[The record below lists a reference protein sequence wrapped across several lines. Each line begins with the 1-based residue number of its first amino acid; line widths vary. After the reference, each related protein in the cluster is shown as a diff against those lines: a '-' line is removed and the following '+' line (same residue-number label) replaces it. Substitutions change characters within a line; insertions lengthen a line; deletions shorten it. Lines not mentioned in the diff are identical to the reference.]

1 MDDQKIKENSYTGIK
16 QKRPVFVV
24 LGIAIA
30 LTAILGVVMLFKPD
44 SSKQAKITPI
54 NPDAVI
60 ITVGGES
67 IYKKDLDYEI
77 SSAPKP
83 LQDNPKTIES
93 LTTKLIN
100 DSVTLQQGNKE
111 KIVELGSLSYNNSSK
126 DYALRLREINKIKRT
141 VNARAERLE
150 GTIVSIW
157 FFNSIIPKIGI
168 QEAKEIVKAKINNI
182 HAEVKSK
189 RLTVD
194 QAIERIKADT
204 SLSEIDGAYISNAG
218 YKFSATREDKITVD
232 KEFDNKL
239 WILNEG
245 DISEVH
251 ELKDLNR
258 RTGQLEPV
266 LYSFGSIAKRAATGN
281 AVDYDKWLEESSKL
295 YAVTK
300 Y

>member
-1 MDDQKIKENSYTGIK
+1 MRTLDKMDDQKIKENSYTGIK

-111 KIVELGSLSYNNSSK
+111 K
-126 DYALRLREINKIKRT
+126 
-141 VNARAERLE
+141 
-150 GTIVSIW
+150 
-157 FFNSIIPKIGI
+157 
-168 QEAKEIVKAKINNI
+168 
-182 HAEVKSK
+182 
-189 RLTVD
+189 
-194 QAIERIKADT
+194 
-204 SLSEIDGAYISNAG
+204 
-218 YKFSATREDKITVD
+218 
-232 KEFDNKL
+232 
-239 WILNEG
+239 
-245 DISEVH
+245 
-251 ELKDLNR
+251 
-258 RTGQLEPV
+258 
-266 LYSFGSIAKRAATGN
+266 
-281 AVDYDKWLEESSKL
+281 
-295 YAVTK
+295 
-300 Y
+300 